1 MLNLFYLSSIGF
13 LGGLEIII
21 PSEKHTKLEKIEYI
35 FLKKLNTYFLYYI
48 FQKIYQNKH
57 FGNIITTSYIM
68 ELEFDSFKRR
78 QFREK
83 RKLNKILLL
92 DDIVIQLDMNK
103 KHLDSIMYNILTK
116 VCSSNV
122 VGYNDY
128 RDFYWVKF
136 YNNLN
141 HNLLLHVEINLN
153 ELLDNKC
160 KIIFKTKFGDL
171 KTVNDFVF
179 HFKDIIDTYQKSEIM
194 QYILDEM

>member
-1 MLNLFYLSSIGF
+1 M
-13 LGGLEIII
+13 
-21 PSEKHTKLEKIEYI
+21 
-35 FLKKLNTYFLYYI
+35 KKLNTYFLYYI
-48 FQKIYQNKH
+48 FQKIYQKKN

-68 ELEFDSFKRR
+68 ELEFDSFKRK

-92 DDIVIQLDMNK
+92 DDIVIQLNIDK
-103 KHLDSIMYNILTK
+103 KYLDSIMYNILTK
-116 VCSSNV
+116 ICSSNV

-128 RDFYWVKF
+128 RDFYWVKI

-160 KIIFKTKFGDL
+160 KIIFKPKFGDL
-171 KTVNDFVF
+171 KTINDFVF
-179 HFKDIIDTYQKSEIM
+179 HFKDIIDTYNKSEVM
-194 QYILDEM
+194 QYILDEL